1 MFGSLWGNLV
11 IQGGLSVRRME
22 KRGIAICLLS
32 QTLRVELPDM
42 KINLFQMVLNHNE
55 RAWKQV

>member
-42 KINLFQMVLNHNE
+42 KINLFQMVLNQNE

>member
-1 MFGSLWGNLV
+1 MSGSLWGNLV

-42 KINLFQMVLNHNE
+42 KINLFQMVLNQNE

>member
-1 MFGSLWGNLV
+1 M

-55 RAWKQV
+55 RA

>member
-22 KRGIAICLLS
+22 KREIAICLLS

-42 KINLFQMVLNHNE
+42 KINLFQMVLNQNE